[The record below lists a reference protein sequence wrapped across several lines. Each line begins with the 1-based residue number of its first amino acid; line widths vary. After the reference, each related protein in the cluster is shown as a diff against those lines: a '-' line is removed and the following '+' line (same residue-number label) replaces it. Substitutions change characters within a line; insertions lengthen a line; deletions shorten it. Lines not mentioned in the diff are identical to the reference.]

1 MRLTDSFFSRDSEI
15 VAEELLGKILIRNL
29 PDIGQV
35 KSRIVETECYKGTED
50 KASHA
55 YGGRRTMR
63 NEAMYMAGGTIYVYF
78 TYGMYHMLN
87 IVTGEKDYPD
97 AVLIRGLL
105 PVSDANIF
113 SQKRYG
119 KDYAQLSSYQK
130 KNMLNGP
137 GKLTKA
143 LDIDKNLDRKRLG
156 EELWIED
163 DGFTDF
169 IVERT
174 PRIGIDYAE
183 EWKDVPFR
191 FVAK

>member
-1 MRLTDSFFSRDSEI
+1 MILTDSFFLRDSEI
-15 VAEELLGKILIRNL
+15 VAEELLGKILVRNL
-29 PDIGQV
+29 PGIGQV
-35 KSRIVETECYKGTED
+35 RSRIVETECYKGTED
-50 KASHA
+50 KGSHA

-63 NEAMYMAGGTIYVYF
+63 NEAMYMEGGFIYVYF
-78 TYGMYHMLN
+78 TYGMYYMLN

-97 AVLIRGLL
+97 AVLIRGLE
-105 PVSDANIF
+105 PVSDVNIF

-119 KDYAQLSSYQK
+119 KDYVQLSSYQK

-143 LDIDKNLDRKRLG
+143 LDIDKNMDGKKLG
-156 EELWIED
+156 EELWVEE
-163 DGFTDF
+163 DGFTEF
-169 IVERT
+169 TVERT

-183 EWKDVPFR
+183 EWKDKPYR